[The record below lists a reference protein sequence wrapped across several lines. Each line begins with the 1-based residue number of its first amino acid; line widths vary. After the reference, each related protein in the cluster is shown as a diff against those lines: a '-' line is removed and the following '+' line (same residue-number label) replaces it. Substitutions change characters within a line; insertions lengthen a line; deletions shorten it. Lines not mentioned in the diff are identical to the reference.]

1 MTDPF
6 VTRDLALYAAEVDPA
21 RFRQWLVRQWSRGEK
36 RPRDTWTIAIACD
49 VLTHEV
55 VYSLPDVMRAAAA
68 TRRSPMRRS
77 A

>member
-1 MTDPF
+1 MTEAF
-6 VTRDLALYAAEVDPA
+6 VSRDLAIYAADVDPA
-21 RFRQWLVRQWSRGEK
+21 RFRQWLVRQWNRGEK
-36 RPRDTWTIAIACD
+36 RPRDTWTIATACD
-49 VLTHEV
+49 VTTREL

>member
-1 MTDPF
+1 MTEPF
-6 VTRDLALYAAEVDPA
+6 VTRDLAVYAAEVDPA
-21 RFRQWLVRQWSRGEK
+21 RFRQWLVRQWNRGGK

-49 VLTHEV
+49 VTTHELI
-55 VYSLPDVMRAAAA
+55 YSLPDVMRAAAA